1 MKRKVLSLSLFL
13 MLFFGTFWLQ
23 AQEYVQQTDL
33 PTIYIETEGGRPIV
47 SKEDYVDAVLHY
59 VDSNGVKTYDA
70 LGVRGRG
77 NSTWNLEKKPYRIKF
92 AEKQEFMGSKRAKA
106 KSWTLL
112 ANFADKTLLRN
123 AVPVSVILPDS
134 LLPPV
139 PSLWT

>member
-1 MKRKVLSLSLFL
+1 MKRKILSLSLFL
-13 MLFFGTFWLQ
+13 MLFSCTFQLQ

-77 NSTWNLEKKPYRIKF
+77 NSTWNLDKKPYRIKF
-92 AEKQEFMGSKRAKA
+92 AEKLIIHAMVNVYHVGGPLKISACILMDKRDR
-106 KSWTLL
+106 KS
-112 ANFADKTLLRN
+112 
-123 AVPVSVILPDS
+123 VV
-134 LLPPV
+134 
-139 PSLWT
+139 

>member
-1 MKRKVLSLSLFL
+1 

-92 AEKQEFMGSKRAKA
+92 AEKQGVHGAEASKGEELDTVGQFCR
-106 KSWTLL
+106 
-112 ANFADKTLLRN
+112 
-123 AVPVSVILPDS
+123 
-134 LLPPV
+134 
-139 PSLWT
+139 

>member
-1 MKRKVLSLSLFL
+1 
-13 MLFFGTFWLQ
+13 MLFSCTFQLQ

-77 NSTWNLEKKPYRIKF
+77 NSTWNLDKKPY
-92 AEKQEFMGSKRAKA
+92 SN
-106 KSWTLL
+106 T
-112 ANFADKTLLRN
+112 
-123 AVPVSVILPDS
+123 SVIFLAAPRS
-134 LLPPV
+134 RVFNPLKI
-139 PSLWT
+139 

>member
-77 NSTWNLEKKPYRIKF
+77 NSTWNLENLNS
-92 AEKQEFMGSKRAKA
+92 A
-106 KSWTLL
+106 TL
-112 ANFADKTLLRN
+112 
-123 AVPVSVILPDS
+123 
-134 LLPPV
+134 
-139 PSLWT
+139 

>member
-1 MKRKVLSLSLFL
+1 MNLEVPLACFLLKSLKSHDKVLSLCPRTINLSDMKRKVLSLSLFL

-77 NSTWNLEKKPYRIKF
+77 NSTWN
-92 AEKQEFMGSKRAKA
+92 
-106 KSWTLL
+106 
-112 ANFADKTLLRN
+112 
-123 AVPVSVILPDS
+123 
-134 LLPPV
+134 
-139 PSLWT
+139 